1 MQTADI
7 ARWPLQPGSL
17 GLFRGEELTVNR
29 IVDHAR
35 YQLPILIGR
44 QPWRAMFQAQ
54 RDIEEGKAVGEI
66 GGAVERIDIPP
77 VSALQAGAC
86 SLFAKNAV
94 IGKLFIQAADDE
106 FFRSPIGFGHQVY
119 VALIFGGH
127 AAIEVTAKQF
137 AGLQRDA
144 GCSGGKTKIQ
154 LRRKVAQR
162 ALLSTKPLVLRA
174 FPSSRRS
181 SSRRPRSLMVRIWC
195 L

>member
-1 MQTADI
+1 MQAADI

-17 GLFRGEELTVNR
+17 GLFRGEEFAVNR

-35 YQLPILIGR
+35 HQLPILIRR
-44 QPWRAMFQAQ
+44 QPRRAMFQAQ
-54 RDIEEGKAVGEI
+54 RNIEEGKAVGEI

-94 IGKLFIQAADDE
+94 IGKLFTQPADDE

-119 VALIFGGH
+119 IAFIFRGH
-127 AAIEVTAKQF
+127 AAIEVAAKQF
-137 AGLQRDA
+137 AGLQCDA
-144 GCSGGKTKIQ
+144 GCAGGKTKIQ
-154 LRRKVAQR
+154 LRGKVAQR

-174 FPSSRRS
+174 FLLATS
-181 SSRRPRSLMVRIWC
+181 SSRRPRSLIVRIWC